1 MFYIYIFQR
10 ARKIF
15 DPADHDPPQRA
26 AKKSRV
32 CSPASPGGEDKR
44 PERAATVRRRGRA
57 RQSKSVDQESDP
69 DTDSCLYCDQG
80 DMKNEKLITCKDCS
94 TTGGCIVV

>member
-1 MFYIYIFQR
+1 M
-10 ARKIF
+10 
-15 DPADHDPPQRA
+15 
-26 AKKSRV
+26 

-94 TTGGCIVV
+94 TTGRCIVVELQTKVREDITITEKAPIG

>member
-1 MFYIYIFQR
+1 M
-10 ARKIF
+10 
-15 DPADHDPPQRA
+15 
-26 AKKSRV
+26 

-94 TTGGCIVV
+94 TTGRCIVELQTKVREVITITEKAPFGC